1 MADLLNIGLSG
12 LSAAKTKLSVT
23 GHNIT
28 NINTPGYTRQD
39 TVQATRT
46 PQFSGA
52 GYIGSG
58 TSLTDIRRSYNEFLT
73 TQVRSSTALNSD
85 VIAYKSQIEQLD
97 GLLAGSTTGVTP
109 SLQAFFSATQTA
121 AEDPANIPARQLVLA
136 EAEGLSR
143 RFNNIYDNISSQN
156 SFINKQLVTTTDQIN
171 RLAQTVGSL
180 NNAIASAGT
189 NSQQPNDLLD
199 ARDEAVRQLST
210 YIGVSVVVQ
219 DNNTFNLSIGSG
231 QPLVVGGTVN
241 KLEAVPGRGDPNK
254 FDIDFV
260 SGGSRQNITSSIS
273 GGEVG
278 GLVRYR
284 DEVLDPTVNAL
295 GRLALSINSEI
306 NSQLGQGLDLKGQVG
321 SALFNDINDSTLT
334 ALRVRPMADNI
345 GDASGAM
352 SITNTK
358 LLTTSDYRLDFDGS
372 NYTARRLS
380 DGATINVNVD
390 PVSGELSFTDNA
402 GRDQGFTMQMS
413 GTPSAGDRFML
424 EPTRR
429 GATDIAVVLDQADQL
444 AFAAPFKAGAELQNK
459 GNAVI
464 GQPSVEMVLSIP
476 EPPPVTV
483 PPTLPTPL
491 PDNFVAQE
499 LSLDHLKVVGEIG
512 LEFNG
517 GSLAFTTPT
526 SLPPGTTVTITD
538 VPVEG
543 AAAPG
548 PITGLPITP
557 GQNNQLSYAIE
568 VDVGGVK
575 QSFTINQTISGRP
588 QDGDKF
594 TVGFNQ
600 NGVSDNRNA
609 LKLADL
615 QNKQVM
621 GVDAKTTTIATGVSF
636 NDGYGDM
643 VERVGTLTA
652 QARQD
657 DVATGAILKQ
667 STDNRNSLSAVNLDE
682 EAANLIQFEQ
692 YYNASA
698 QVIQVARSLFDTL
711 LNAFR

>member
-12 LSAAKTKLSVT
+12 LSAAKTNLSVT

-46 PQFSGA
+46 PQFTGA
-52 GYIGSG
+52 GYVGSG
-58 TSLTDIRRSYNEFLT
+58 TTLTDIRRSYNEFLT
-73 TQVRSSTALNSD
+73 TQLRSSTALNSD
-85 VIAYKSQIEQLD
+85 VTAYKSQIEQLD
-97 GLLAGSTTGVTP
+97 GLLAGSSTGVTP

-143 RFNNIYDNISSQN
+143 RFNNIYDNINSQS
-156 SFINKQLVTTTDQIN
+156 SFINKQLVTSIDQIN
-171 RLAQTVGSL
+171 RLAQTIGSL
-180 NNAIASAGT
+180 NVAIAGSGST
-189 NSQQPNDLLD
+189 TQQPNDLLD
-199 ARDEAVRQLST
+199 ARDEAVRELST

-219 DNNTFNLSIGSG
+219 DNNSLNISIGSG

-241 KLEAVPGRGDPNK
+241 RVEAVPGRGDPNR

-278 GLVRYR
+278 GLLRYR
-284 DEVLDPTVNAL
+284 DEVLDPTLSSL
-295 GRLALSINSEI
+295 GRLALSISSEI

-321 SALFNDINDSTLT
+321 ADLFNDINDPKL
-334 ALRVRPMADNI
+334 AGLRVRPMADNASN
-345 GDASGAM
+345 ASGAM
-352 SITNTK
+352 NITNTK
-358 LLTTSDYRLDFDGS
+358 LLTTSDYQLDFDGT
-372 NYTARRLS
+372 NYSARRLS
-380 DGATINVNVD
+380 DGEVMNVV
-390 PVSGELSFTDNA
+390 VGAGGELSFTDNSTP
-402 GRDQGFTMQMS
+402 GRDQGFTLQMT
-413 GTPSAGDRFML
+413 GTPAAGDRFVL

-444 AFAAPFKAGAELQNK
+444 AFAAPFKAGADLQNI
-459 GNAVI
+459 GNGTT
-464 GQPSVEMVLSIP
+464 GQPSVTMVLDP
-476 EPPPVTV
+476 T
-483 PPTLPTPL
+483 TLPQA
-491 PDNFVAQE
+491 NFVADDLDPDYLQKIVGNIE
-499 LSLDHLKVVGEIG
+499 LRYDEASNSMV
-512 LEFNG
+512 F
-517 GSLAFTTPT
+517 STPT
-526 SLPPGTTVTITD
+526 DVVITA
-538 VPVEG
+538 VPQENS
-543 AAAPG
+543 AAPS
-548 PITGLPITP
+548 PITGLPFVS
-557 GQNNQLSYAIE
+557 GQTNQLNYAIE
-568 VDVGGVK
+568 VDIAGSK
-575 QSFTINQTISGRP
+575 QSFTISQTLSGRP
-588 QDGDKF
+588 VDGDKF
-594 TVGFNQ
+594 TVSFNK

-615 QNKQVM
+615 QNKQVI
-621 GVDAKTTTIATGVSF
+621 GVDANITGIETGVSF

-667 STDNRNSLSAVNLDE
+667 ATDNRNSLSAVNLDE

-711 LNAFR
+711 LNAVR